1 MIQWLRLCASTAGG
15 KGWGSI
21 PGWGTKIVHA
31 TWRNPPPKKD
41 TLGKCVLSVQENEA
55 PKGIVGL
62 DLNPGLYVSV
72 EGTAGLHSLEQ
83 GSL

>member
-1 MIQWLRLCASTAGG
+1 MVQCLGLSTVTARAP
-15 KGWGSI
+15 GSI

-62 DLNPGLYVSV
+62 DLNSGLYVSI